1 MYFVKKDLSESE
13 DTQLYL
19 GAFIRYE
26 RETENMTL
34 GFMAD
39 VVGITKSY
47 LSDIEHGKKKP
58 SEYAFNKIMSILGIE
73 FNDSL
78 SLRLE
83 IIDQLE
89 KMYLLY
95 TEFNKEEM
103 KEIMDDFNN
112 HYEKYYNSY
121 AFLTCEIIRLIYA
134 LTVENNMNLAKQIMI
149 KIDLFDHLLSKEE
162 VAIYYDMKG
171 LYAYKVNDFNIAQED
186 FENALDQSSSTC
198 TKGMI
203 CYHLALLYQSKNNQI
218 DSLLYCERAIEHFSK
233 NYNVFRLLYLELYKG
248 TCYSRERIYD
258 KAISIYENV
267 VENSIKSNYP
277 RITNVTYHNIAWTYI
292 KAKKYKEV
300 IQYTNL
306 SFELDDHPSF
316 DELYVYLPYSYFK
329 LGEYQESLKWINI
342 NKEKLENSIHL
353 NFLNAIEAKIKN
365 DDIGFIHHLE
375 KYIDCLMEDD
385 QDIDM
390 LAFVYDELITYYT
403 ENQKYQELAMIYS
416 NLVKL
421 YEKNL

>member
-26 RETENMTL
+26 RESENMTL

-39 VVGITKSY
+39 VIGITKSY

-58 SEYAFNKIMSILGIE
+58 SEYAFNKIMSTLGID

-83 IIDQLE
+83 MIDKLE

-95 TEFNKEEM
+95 TELNKEEM
-103 KEIMDDFNN
+103 KEIIDDLNN
-112 HYEKYYNSY
+112 NYEKYYNSY
-121 AFLTCEIIRLIYA
+121 AFLTCEIMRLVYA
-134 LTVENNMNLAKQIMI
+134 LTVENNMDLSKLIMT
-149 KIDLFDHLLSKEE
+149 KVDMFDHLLSKEE
-162 VAIYYDMKG
+162 ASIYYDMKG
-171 LYAYKVNDFNIAQED
+171 LYAYKVNDLNAAQEY
-186 FENALDQSSSTC
+186 FEKAYEQTSSIC
-198 TKGMI
+198 TKGMV
-203 CYHLALLYQSKNNQI
+203 CYHLALLYQGKNNQI

-233 NYNVFRLLYLELYKG
+233 NYNIFRLLYLELYKG

-258 KAISIYENV
+258 KAINIYENV
-267 VENSIKSNYP
+267 VENSIKNNYS
-277 RITNVTYHNIAWTYI
+277 RITNVTYHNMAWTYM
-292 KAKKYKEV
+292 KAKKYTEV

-306 SFELDDHPSF
+306 SFELDAYPSF

-329 LGEYQESLKWINI
+329 LGEYQESLKLIDI
-342 NKEKLENSIHL
+342 NKDKLKKSIHL
-353 NFLNAIEAKIKN
+353 NFLDAIEAKIKN
-365 DDIGFIHHLE
+365 DDNGFIHHLE
-375 KYIDCLMEDD
+375 KYVDCLLDSD

-390 LAFVYDELITYYT
+390 LTFVYNELIEYYT
-403 ENQKYQELAMIYS
+403 DNHKYQELSMVYS
-416 NLVKL
+416 HLVKL
-421 YEKNL
+421 YDNHL